1 MRILFAKPTLLWPR
15 ATGHDINIFYLM
27 RACSALGHE
36 VSLATAIEPKPEAV
50 EGLPLTSLISL
61 QRMTDHAT
69 PVRLTRLQARFGS
82 YYGGTPGHFC
92 ALAWGAGTKRA
103 DAVVV

>member
-61 QRMTDHAT
+61 QRMTDHAS
-69 PVRLTRLQARFGS
+69 PVRLTRLQARLGS
-82 YYGGTPGHFC
+82 LYGVTPAHLRG
-92 ALAWGAGTKRA
+92 LAGRA
-103 DAVVV
+103 ET